1 MSNFNFF
8 SRLTLAFI
16 SATFI
21 HNIASADAFDVMS
34 QRGTIRLGFDEGAP
48 FAFKT
53 KVGAMGYSIDIC
65 NRIADAV
72 RLELKKPKL
81 KVEIFESTFDDS
93 FGKVMDGSVDL
104 HCGATTNNA
113 KRREKVAFAIPTFI
127 AGGRMLVPINSTID
141 RLDQLDGKRVAVSL
155 DTTYDEIT
163 QNLVQKKGYKLS
175 ILKNKSDDEG
185 MRLLLDGKV
194 DVFMNDDTLL
204 ATFLANSG
212 RSKEFR
218 LTNSPL
224 TVEPLAIMLKK
235 DNPRLKTIAN
245 KVITDLMLSGE
256 ITNLHRK
263 WFQSNMPELNINL
276 NLSISTIMRAY
287 IRAPSDFVPDTS
299 IK

>member
-1 MSNFNFF
+1 MCNFNFLAKF
-8 SRLTLAFI
+8 TLLSVFCLCSVAQ
-16 SATFI
+16 
-21 HNIASADAFDVMS
+21 ADVLDDMS
-34 QRGTIRLGFDEGAP
+34 QRGAIRLGYDEGAP

-53 KVGAMGYSIDIC
+53 KAGVMGYTIDIC

-72 RLELKKPKL
+72 RVDLKKPKL
-81 KVEIFESTFDDS
+81 KIEIVESNFDDS
-93 FGKVMDGSVDL
+93 FGKVMDGHVDL

-113 KRREKVAFAIPTFI
+113 KRREKVAFAIPTFV

-141 RLDQLDGKRVAVSL
+141 RLDQLDGKRVAVSV

-175 ILKNKSDDEG
+175 VLKSKSDDEG

-245 KVITDLMLSGE
+245 RVITDLMLTGE
-256 ITNLHRK
+256 ITNLHKK

-287 IRAPSDFVPDTS
+287 IRAPSDFVPDTA